1 MIAYKGFD
9 AELKARW
16 GSGTFQYEAGRTYEE
31 ERSKCASGGFHCAE
45 NPTDCLKWYP
55 LGAGN
60 RYFLVEAAG
69 SLDETTGDS
78 KIACTQITLLKELTT
93 KELIGHTMMY
103 MVKHPLREWEGS
115 HTCLQ
120 ICKDKADAPGA
131 GHIAIA
137 RGEAPMVRGAEG
149 AILGL
154 IREVGGIIEDAKL
167 FEVTGA
173 IKPYT
178 WYTLENR
185 TPKEVQDET

>member
-9 AELKARW
+9 SQLRARW
-16 GSGTFQYEAGRTYEE
+16 GSGIFQYEAGKTYEE
-31 ERSKCASGGFHCAE
+31 KRSKCFSGGFHCAE
-45 NPTDCLKWYP
+45 NPLDCLKWYP
-55 LGAGN
+55 LGGGN

-78 KIACTQITLLKELTT
+78 KIACTRITLLRELTIKELA
-93 KELIGHTMMY
+93 GHGMMY
-103 MVKHPLREWEGS
+103 MVRHPLRDWESLGIR
-115 HTCLQ
+115 LQ
-120 ICKDKADAPGA
+120 ICKDKADATGA

-137 RGEAPMVRGAEG
+137 RGETPMVRGAEG

-154 IREVGGIIEDAKL
+154 IREVGGLIEDAKL
-167 FEVTGA
+167 FEVTGD

-185 TPKEVQDET
+185 TPKEVAQ

>member
-1 MIAYKGFD
+1 M
-9 AELKARW
+9 
-16 GSGTFQYEAGRTYEE
+16 
-31 ERSKCASGGFHCAE
+31 
-45 NPTDCLKWYP
+45 
-55 LGAGN
+55 
-60 RYFLVEAAG
+60 
-69 SLDETTGDS
+69 
-78 KIACTQITLLKELTT
+78 LKELTT
-93 KELIGHTMMY
+93 KEFAGHAMMY

>member
-1 MIAYKGFD
+1 MR
-9 AELKARW
+9 LRW
-16 GSGTFQYEAGRTYEE
+16 LPLCREP
-31 ERSKCASGGFHCAE
+31 GGLPE
-45 NPTDCLKWYP
+45 WYP

-78 KIACTQITLLKELTT
+78 KIACTRITLLKELTT
-93 KELIGHTMMY
+93 KEFAGHAMMY
-103 MVKHPLREWEGS
+103 MVKHPLREWEAS
-115 HTCLQ
+115 CACLK

-131 GHIAIA
+131 GHVAIA

-154 IREVGGIIEDAKL
+154 IRETGKGIEDAKL
-167 FEVTGA
+167 FEVMGA

-185 TPKEVQDET
+185 TPKEVQQ

>member
-9 AELKARW
+9 ADLQARW
-16 GSGTFQYEAGRTYEE
+16 GSGTFQYEAGKTYEE
-31 ERSKCASGGFHCAE
+31 EHSKCASGGFHCAE
-45 NPTDCLKWYP
+45 NPVDCLKWYP
-55 LGAGN
+55 LGTDN

-69 SLDETTGDS
+69 SLDETDRDS
-78 KIACTQITLLKELTT
+78 KIACTRITLLKELTI
-93 KELIGHTMMY
+93 KELAGHAMMY
-103 MVKHPLREWEGS
+103 MVKHPLREWEKS
-115 HTCLQ
+115 RTCLQ
-120 ICKDKADAPGA
+120 ICKGKAEALGA

-137 RGEAPMVRGAEG
+137 RGETPMARGAEG

-154 IREVGGIIEDAKL
+154 IREVGGVIEDAKL

-185 TPKEVQDET
+185 IPKEAQQ

>member
-9 AELKARW
+9 ADLQARW
-16 GSGTFQYEAGRTYEE
+16 GSGTYRYEAGKTYKED
-31 ERSKCASGGFHCAE
+31 RSKCASSGFHCAE
-45 NPTDCLKWYP
+45 NPIDCLKWYP

-60 RYFLVEAAG
+60 RYFLVEASG

-93 KELIGHTMMY
+93 KRLAGHAMIY
-103 MVKHPLREWEGS
+103 MVKHPLREWERIE
-115 HTCLQ
+115 TQLK
-120 ICKDKADAPGA
+120 ICKDKADAPAA
-131 GHIAIA
+131 GHVAIA

-167 FEVTGA
+167 FEVTGDV
-173 IKPYT
+173 KPYT